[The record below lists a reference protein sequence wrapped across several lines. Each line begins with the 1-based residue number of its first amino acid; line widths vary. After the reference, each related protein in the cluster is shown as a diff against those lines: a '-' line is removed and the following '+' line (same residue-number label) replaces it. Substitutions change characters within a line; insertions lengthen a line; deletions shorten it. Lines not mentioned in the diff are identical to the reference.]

1 MKLSQLNSN
10 EYASYYETYIRQ
22 VSDEYTLIEE
32 LEISQHRLIK
42 FVQNIPMDKFD
53 YRYEE
58 GKWTIKEL
66 LQHCIDTERIFCY
79 RALCFA
85 RKESATLPG
94 FDENKYTFISNANTR
109 KWEEICKEMAAVRN
123 STTCLF
129 ESFTDEMLTQSGL
142 ANHSPVTV
150 IAIGFACVGHLYHHK
165 KVIEE
170 KYLLTMQ

>member
-1 MKLSQLNSN
+1 MLKPLQGTYPPYLDNYIHLVAENDVLSALKAQEPIIQNFFKNISEAQSN
-10 EYASYYETYIRQ
+10 IAYA
-22 VSDEYTLIEE
+22 
-32 LEISQHRLIK
+32 
-42 FVQNIPMDKFD
+42 
-53 YRYEE
+53 E

-85 RKESATLPG
+85 RKESASLPG

-150 IAIGFACVGHLYHHK
+150 LAIGFACVGHLYHHK